1 MNSKLFKTYSIHNIN
16 FIETFEQ
23 LTEEEKNYIY
33 YLSKACWAGQPIIL
47 FQTSFES
54 PALFIIFQIFFSSF
68 GELSEIKTTLLK
80 NNISDV
86 NYNEFLKYVAL
97 FYTNFGNYLYKKKF
111 IPSIKSSDFED
122 ILHLSPSF
130 DEFKSIWDII
140 KYIIYDD
147 SEKVS
152 YINLEEKNGKNNY
165 YFGGIKEEQIKKTDD
180 ILKKNNYSLINTRL
194 MMFNS
199 SKIVT
204 LIGSIEEKQITL
216 DEQNILFFGEY
227 SSFLKRIN
235 NYLEDAKKYVPQ
247 DSEKE
252 VINDYINF
260 FNTGNIETHKES
272 QKKWVSENLSSID
285 FNIGW
290 NECVLDPM
298 GVRGLFEGFVG
309 IADKFLS
316 QKYEQLVKLVK
327 ELSNELPWDENF
339 EKKINNVQ
347 FNSLEIICFS
357 RNGAPFG
364 KCLPKYYEIK
374 ENYGVKNLLFFN
386 SCPNFNSKISDYFFC
401 DEGDIE
407 LINNLGKQSI
417 KILTSLKQLLGYG
430 SGKLFRITKDENNQ
444 EISNFNRDLINPI
457 TGEKID
463 KYYLNNETF
472 EERFSSYASV
482 LDEFRSLLIGLYFS
496 ENKNIQDIF
505 YVNKSDFK
513 NVTYTIWL
521 LQFSRAIFGLKF
533 YNEKDKTWGHPYIQA
548 VYMLTKYIFEVQQ
561 EGEEIIKINL
571 DENNDTFKIQIN
583 KYAILIYGKE
593 LLSKIM
599 IKIHI
604 WKCTGDVENASNF
617 INNYSQL
624 DEKFLK
630 IKKIVEKN
638 NTTVTLFL
646 FHNLIKDED
655 GNISYK
661 EYKENLL
668 GIIESNLD
676 RFGTEYNKDIY
687 NQWVKYATNFIKN

>member
-86 NYNEFLKYVAL
+86 NYNEFLKYAAL

-147 SEKVS
+147 SERVS

-165 YFGGIKEEQIKKTDD
+165 YFGGIKEEQIIKTDD

-194 MMFNS
+194 MMLNS

-235 NYLEDAKKYVPQ
+235 NNLEDAKKYVPQ

-327 ELSNELPWDENF
+327 ELTNELPWDENF

-599 IKIHI
+599 TKIHI

>member
-86 NYNEFLKYVAL
+86 NYNEFLKYAAL

-327 ELSNELPWDENF
+327 ELTNELPWDENF

-599 IKIHI
+599 TKIHI

>member
-86 NYNEFLKYVAL
+86 NYNEFLKYAAL

-147 SEKVS
+147 SERVS

-194 MMFNS
+194 MMLNS

-327 ELSNELPWDENF
+327 ELTNELPWDENF

-599 IKIHI
+599 TKIHI

>member
-86 NYNEFLKYVAL
+86 NYNEFLKYAAL

-599 IKIHI
+599 TKIHI

>member
-86 NYNEFLKYVAL
+86 NYNEFLKYAAL

-194 MMFNS
+194 MMLNS

-599 IKIHI
+599 TKIHI

>member
-86 NYNEFLKYVAL
+86 NYNEFLKYAAL

-147 SEKVS
+147 SERVS

-327 ELSNELPWDENF
+327 ELTNELPWDENF

>member
-86 NYNEFLKYVAL
+86 NYNEFLKYAAL

-194 MMFNS
+194 MMLNS

-235 NYLEDAKKYVPQ
+235 NNLEDAKKYVPQ

-327 ELSNELPWDENF
+327 ELTNELPWDENF

-599 IKIHI
+599 TKIHI

>member
-86 NYNEFLKYVAL
+86 NYNEFLKYAAL

-194 MMFNS
+194 MMLNS

-327 ELSNELPWDENF
+327 ELTNELPWDENF

>member
-86 NYNEFLKYVAL
+86 NYNEFLKYAAL

-147 SEKVS
+147 SERVS

-327 ELSNELPWDENF
+327 ELTNELPWDENF

-599 IKIHI
+599 TKIHI